1 MGQVTLLAHHRSRG
15 PAVAFFDHSGGG
27 GVHEVVAH
35 DVVLDRDPGV
45 GVSEEFG
52 GEVDASGVVDRGG
65 SGAAEA
71 VRGDAG
77 QAGLLH
83 HVAKAAADV
92 VRRQRASATVA
103 EQQRIWVDR
112 EPLPQPRFD
121 RLHRERG

>member
-1 MGQVTLLAHHRSRG
+1 MGQVTLLTHQRSRG
-15 PAVAFFDHSGGG
+15 AAVAFFEHSGGG

-52 GEVDASGVVDRGG
+52 GKVDASCLVDRGG

-77 QAGLLH
+77 QPGFLH
-83 HVAKAAADV
+83 HVAQTAADV
-92 VRRQRASATVA
+92 VRCQRVAAAVA

-112 EPLPQPRFD
+112 EPPSQPRFD